1 MRLSY
6 ILLVVAA
13 ALIATLDATS
23 AASGTTLS
31 QLSTAN
37 AVDPASAHES
47 IGNDRR
53 FLRKHKVVEDDDVN
67 GTEDDEYEE
76 RGLGDWG
83 KAATDM
89 IASAKALA
97 WFKLNYP
104 GVSNLDDVMEKMR
117 AIDEPSEFVNIFDKA
132 EVLIKKIVPDFRLG
146 MSADDFNTIVL
157 SSRSL
162 TDDQQGVL
170 IAAYSKYLVGLMP

>member
-23 AASGTTLS
+23 AASRTTLS

-37 AVDPASAHES
+37 AVDPASARET

-53 FLRKHKVVEDDDVN
+53 FLRKHKVVEDDDVY
-67 GTEDDEYEE
+67 GTEDDEEEE

-83 KAATDM
+83 KAAADM
-89 IASAKALA
+89 AATGKALA

-104 GVSNLDDVMEKMR
+104 GVSNLDDVMKKMR
-117 AIDEPSEFVNIFDKA
+117 TIGEPSEFVTLFDKA
-132 EVLIKKIVPDFRLG
+132 EVLIKKILPDFRLG
-146 MSADDFNTIVL
+146 MSASDFNTMVT

-162 TDDQQGVL
+162 TSDQQGVL

>member
-23 AASGTTLS
+23 AASRTTLS

-37 AVDPASAHES
+37 AVDPASARES

-53 FLRKHKVVEDDDVN
+53 FLRKHKVVEDDDVY
-67 GTEDDEYEE
+67 GTEDDEDEE
-76 RGLGDWG
+76 RGLSDWG
-83 KAATDM
+83 KAAADM
-89 IASAKALA
+89 AASAKALA

-104 GVSNLDDVMEKMR
+104 GVSNLDDVMKKMR
-117 AIDEPSEFVNIFDKA
+117 TIGEPSEFVTLFDKA
-132 EVLIKKIVPDFRLG
+132 EVLIKKILPDFRLG
-146 MSADDFNTIVL
+146 MSASDFNTMVT

-162 TDDQQGVL
+162 TSDQQGVL